1 MAGFSIFGQGGPSTT
16 GGSPFGAQDPGI
28 FSPGHD
34 PGSTTQPNGT
44 AQPSNLAARKKK
56 RPFLQSVMQN
66 NPQAAQAMQM
76 KQMAMLGGTSY
87 ADSMEQMMMNPSN
100 AFF

>member
-44 AQPSNLAARKKK
+44 AQASNIARKKK

-76 KQMAMLGGTSY
+76 KQLALLGGTGY
-87 ADSMEQMMMNPSN
+87 ADQMDQMLSNPMNSW
-100 AFF
+100 F